1 MAKLVRKK
9 KTAEAVVD
17 AAPDFVANVLR
28 IASLAA
34 KYKAIDLKAY
44 DVRGLTV
51 IADAFVV
58 CSAASEP
65 QLRAIHD
72 GVREGMKEIKVA
84 PLRSEGAFTGGWLV
98 IDYGDIIFHV
108 FRQESREFYDIDG
121 FWGDAP
127 LMDLGIE
134 D

>member
-1 MAKLVRKK
+1 MARLVRKK
-9 KTAEAVVD
+9 RNETAAEPE
-17 AAPDFVANVLR
+17 PDFLPNVLR
-28 IASLAA
+28 IGSLAA
-34 KYKAIDLKAY
+34 KYKAIDMKAY
-44 DVRGLTV
+44 NVQGLTL

-65 QLRAIHD
+65 QLRAIFD

-84 PLRSEGAFTGGWLV
+84 PIYTEGAFNGGWLV
-98 IDYGDIIFHV
+98 IDYGNIIFHV
-108 FRQESREFYDIDG
+108 FRQEAREFYDIDG

-127 LMDLGIE
+127 LIDLGVE

>member
-1 MAKLVRKK
+1 LPKLVLK
-9 KTAEAVVD
+9 KTAAITES
-17 AAPDFVANVLR
+17 APEFLANVLR
-28 IASLAA
+28 IGSLAD
-34 KYKAIDLKAY
+34 KFKAIDLKAY
-44 DVRGLTV
+44 DVRGLTS
-51 IADAFVV
+51 IADAFVI

-84 PLRSEGAFTGGWLV
+84 PLHSEGAFTGGWLV
-98 IDYGDIIFHV
+98 LDYGDIVFHV
-108 FRQESREFYDIDG
+108 FRKESREFYDIDG

-127 LMDLGIE
+127 LIDLGIK